1 MKKILIIFCVFLSL
15 DVFSQDVRQGKSSY
29 GTVLYNYDG
38 QYLRQGKS
46 SYGTV
51 LFNVDGMIPKGIIL
65 LLCL

>member
-15 DVFSQDVRQGKSSY
+15 NVFSQDVRQGKSSY

>member
-1 MKKILIIFCVFLSL
+1 MKKSLIIFCVFLSL
-15 DVFSQDVRQGKSSY
+15 NVFSQDVRQGKSSY